1 MLAYLQPS
9 RRARRHLRDRARC
22 LHRPRARAC
31 ARGGTGLLRVAREA
45 RLPDAAVQGCVMRA
59 TLLVELLTEELPP
72 KSLRMLSEAF
82 KDRVFNE
89 LVRAQL
95 KQRVLEGVKVFGTP
109 RRLAVSIP
117 EVEAVGQDRE
127 TEMDG
132 PAISAPAQAIA
143 GFAKKYGVAPE
154 SLGRKKTPKGKVVMA
169 RVKIKGLLL
178 DQILSALVAD
188 SLKALPIPKVMRWG
202 DGDAQFVRPVHG
214 LVMLHGRHVV
224 PGSVLGLKAG
234 NVTRGHRFMGASE
247 IALRSAEEYEER
259 LLKDG
264 AVIADFTKRRDEIE
278 RQLLEAAKREG
289 GSPGEHAELLD
300 EVTAL
305 VELPSVYVGRFDPA
319 YLGVP
324 QECLILTMRQNQ
336 KYFPLFDP
344 AGKLLPKFLIVS
356 NMRVDDPRAIVGG
369 NERVVRP
376 RLEDARFFFNQDLK
390 TRLEARVPQLAKVV
404 FHSKL
409 GSQLE
414 RVQRIKL
421 LAGEIAR
428 ALRADVMQTERA
440 AELSKADL
448 LTAMVGEFPELQGV
462 MGRYYAVHDGEQ
474 REVADAIEQHY
485 RPRFAGDK
493 LPEEPVASAVAL
505 ADKLDSLAG
514 LFSIKELPTGDKDPF
529 GLRRAALG
537 VIRIVVENQLPL
549 SLRDLLD
556 AAFGPF
562 RGKPQTD
569 LKMFFTERMRSYFL
583 ERGYSANEVEAVLSL
598 NPVAIAVIPKQLE
611 AVRTFSALPEAA
623 SLAAAN
629 KRIANILKQAENK
642 GESFVDANFS
652 ALKEPAEI
660 ALFDALQAAS
670 RSAKPLFDSG
680 DFAGY
685 LKAFAS
691 LKSPVDSFFDAVMVM
706 TDDQKLRENRLAL
719 LTDMRKAMNRFSD
732 ISKLA
737 A

>member
-1 MLAYLQPS
+1 VFRDALASNLNGSSLVASPY
-9 RRARRHLRDRARC
+9 HARC
-22 LHRPRARAC
+22 FA
-31 ARGGTGLLRVAREA
+31 
-45 RLPDAAVQGCVMRA
+45 
-59 TLLVELLTEELPP
+59 
-72 KSLRMLSEAF
+72 S
-82 KDRVFNE
+82 
-89 LVRAQL
+89 
-95 KQRVLEGVKVFGTP
+95 P
-109 RRLAVSIP
+109 RRLAVLIP
-117 EVEAVGQDRE
+117 NVVSKAADEPSE
-127 TEMDG
+127 TSG
-132 PAISAPAQAIA
+132 PSVAAGPKAAE
-143 GFAKKYGVAPE
+143 GFAKKHGVTVDALKRVSTE
-154 SLGRKKTPKGKVVMA
+154 KGEVYVASYTTKGAQLDEVLTQKVEA
-169 RVKIKGLLL
+169 
-178 DQILSALVAD
+178 A
-188 SLKALPIPKVMRWG
+188 LKALPISKVMRWG
-202 DGDAQFVRPVHG
+202 EGQAQFVRPVHG
-214 LVMLHGRHVV
+214 LVMMHGKRVV
-224 PGSVLGLKAG
+224 PGTVLGVRAG
-234 NVTRGHRFMGASE
+234 NTTSGHRFMGAAS
-247 IALRSAEEYEER
+247 IRLSNADDYEAR

-264 AVIADFTKRRDEIE
+264 RVIADFAARKSEIDK
-278 RQLLEAAKREG
+278 QLQVEAKRQKA
-289 GSPGEHAELLD
+289 SLGEYQDLLD

-305 VELPSVYVGRFDPA
+305 VEFPAIYAGTFDA
-319 YLGVP
+319 SFLEVP

-336 KYFPLFDP
+336 KYFPLFAPD
-344 AGKLLPKFLIVS
+344 GKLLPKFLIVS
-356 NMRVDDPRAIVGG
+356 NMRVDDPRPIVSG
-369 NERVVRP
+369 NQRVVRP
-376 RLEDARFFFNQDLK
+376 RLEDARFFFNQDRK
-390 TRLEARVPQLAKVV
+390 IRLEARVPQLAKVV
-404 FHSKL
+404 FHNKL

-414 RVQRIKL
+414 RAQRIKL

-428 ALRADVMQTERA
+428 SLRADVMQAERA

-462 MGRYYAVHDGEQ
+462 MGRYYALHDGER

-485 RPRFAGDK
+485 RPRFAGDR
-493 LPEEPVASAVAL
+493 LPEGPIASAVAL
-505 ADKLDSLAG
+505 ADKLDSLAS
-514 LFSIKELPTGDKDPF
+514 LFIIKELPTGDKDPF

-556 AAFGPF
+556 AAFGPY
-562 RGKPQTD
+562 RDKPQTD
-569 LKMFFTERMRSYFL
+569 LKIFFTERMRSYFL

-598 NPVAIAVIPKQLE
+598 NPVAIALIPKQLE
-611 AVRTFSALPEAA
+611 AVRAFSALPEAA

-629 KRIANILKQAENK
+629 KRIANILRQAENK
-642 GESFVDANFS
+642 GESFADANFS

>member
-1 MLAYLQPS
+1 MSKKKTDKAPKS
-9 RRARRHLRDRARC
+9 
-22 LHRPRARAC
+22 
-31 ARGGTGLLRVAREA
+31 ES
-45 RLPDAAVQGCVMRA
+45 
-59 TLLVELLTEELPP
+59 LLVELLTEELPP
-72 KSLRMLSEAF
+72 KALSSVSQSFADGIFNGLERHQLKLRDLAGR
-82 KDRVFNE
+82 RVF
-89 LVRAQL
+89 A
-95 KQRVLEGVKVFGTP
+95 TP
-109 RRLAVSIP
+109 RRLATLIP
-117 EVEAVGQDRE
+117 EVLGEAPDRASE
-127 TEMDG
+127 VLG
-132 PAISAPAQAIA
+132 PSVKAPPQAVV
-143 GFAKKYGVAPE
+143 GFARKHGVEIAALE
-154 SLGRKKTPKGKVVMA
+154 RRDTPRGAVFVARTTLKGAV
-169 RVKIKGLLL
+169 L
-178 DQILSALVAD
+178 DSVLAD
-188 SLKALPIPKVMRWG
+188 VINDATQKLPIPKVMRWG
-202 DGDAQFVRPVHG
+202 EGEAQFVRPVHG
-214 LVMLHGRHVV
+214 LVMMHGRRVV
-224 PGSVLGLKAG
+224 PGTVLGVPAG
-234 NVTRGHRFMGASE
+234 KTTSGHRFMGAAS
-247 IALRSAEEYEER
+247 IRLAAADEYEAR

-264 AVIADFTKRRDEIE
+264 RVIADFAARKSEIDKQLQAEAKRQKARLGEYQD
-278 RQLLEAAKREG
+278 LLE
-289 GSPGEHAELLD
+289 

-305 VELPSVYVGRFDPA
+305 VELPAIYTGEFDA
-319 YLGVP
+319 SFLEVP
-324 QECLILTMRQNQ
+324 QECLTLTMRQNQ
-336 KYFPLFDP
+336 KYFPLFAPD
-344 AGKLLPKFLIVS
+344 GKLLPKFLIVS
-356 NMRVDDPRAIVGG
+356 NMRVDDPRPIVGG

-376 RLEDARFFFNQDLK
+376 RLEDARFFFNQDRK
-390 TRLEARVPQLAKVV
+390 IRLEARVPQLAKVV
-404 FHSKL
+404 FHNKL

-414 RVQRIKL
+414 RMQRIKL

-428 ALRADVMQTERA
+428 PLRADVMQAERA

-462 MGRYYAVHDGEQ
+462 MGRYYALHDGEQ
-474 REVADAIEQHY
+474 LEVADAIEQHY

-493 LPEEPVASAVAL
+493 LPETPIASAVAL

-514 LFSIKELPTGDKDPF
+514 MFSIKELPTGDKDPF

-549 SLRDLLD
+549 SLKDLLD
-556 AAFGPF
+556 SAFGPF

-598 NPVAIAVIPKQLE
+598 NPVAIALIPKQLG
-611 AVRTFSALPEAA
+611 AVRAFSALPEAA

-629 KRIANILKQAENK
+629 KRIGNILRQAESK
-642 GESFVDANFS
+642 GESFADADVS

-660 ALFDALQAAS
+660 SLFEALQTVS

>member
-1 MLAYLQPS
+1 MS
-9 RRARRHLRDRARC
+9 
-22 LHRPRARAC
+22 
-31 ARGGTGLLRVAREA
+31 
-45 RLPDAAVQGCVMRA
+45 
-59 TLLVELLTEELPP
+59 
-72 KSLRMLSEAF
+72 
-82 KDRVFNE
+82 
-89 LVRAQL
+89 
-95 KQRVLEGVKVFGTP
+95 GVKLDSILPSIVDNVIKKLP
-109 RRLAVSIP
+109 VS
-117 EVEAVGQDRE
+117 
-127 TEMDG
+127 
-132 PAISAPAQAIA
+132 
-143 GFAKKYGVAPE
+143 
-154 SLGRKKTPKGKVVMA
+154 
-169 RVKIKGLLL
+169 KI
-178 DQILSALVAD
+178 
-188 SLKALPIPKVMRWG
+188 MRWG
-202 DGDAQFVRPVHG
+202 EGQAQFVRPVHG
-214 LVMLHGRHVV
+214 LVMMHGKRVV
-224 PGSVLGLKAG
+224 PGTVLGVRAG
-234 NVTRGHRFMGASE
+234 NTTSGHRFMGAAS
-247 IALRSAEEYEER
+247 IRLSNADEYEAR

-264 AVIADFTKRRDEIE
+264 RVIADFATRKSEIDK
-278 RQLLEAAKREG
+278 QLQAEAKRQKA
-289 GSPGEHAELLD
+289 SLGEYQDLLD

-305 VELPSVYVGRFDPA
+305 VEFPAIYAGTFDA
-319 YLGVP
+319 SFLEVP
-324 QECLILTMRQNQ
+324 HECLILTMRQNQ
-336 KYFPLFDP
+336 KYFPLFAPD
-344 AGKLLPKFLIVS
+344 GKLLPKFLIVS
-356 NMRVDDPRAIVGG
+356 NMRVDPRPIVSG

-376 RLEDARFFFNQDLK
+376 RLEDARFFFNQDRK
-390 TRLEARVPQLAKVV
+390 VRLEARVPQLAKVV
-404 FHSKL
+404 FHNKL

-428 ALRADVMQTERA
+428 SLRADVMQAERA

-462 MGRYYAVHDGEQ
+462 MGRYYALHDGER
-474 REVADAIEQHY
+474 REVADAIGQHY
-485 RPRFAGDK
+485 RPRFSGDK
-493 LPEEPVASAVAL
+493 LPEGPIASAVAL

-556 AAFGPF
+556 SAFGPY
-562 RGKPQTD
+562 RDRPQTD

-598 NPVAIAVIPKQLE
+598 NPVAIALIPKQLE
-611 AVRTFSALPEAA
+611 AVRAFSALPEAA

-629 KRIANILKQAENK
+629 KRIANILRQAENK
-642 GESFVDANFS
+642 GESFADADFS
-652 ALKEPAEI
+652 ALKEPVEI
-660 ALFDALQAAS
+660 ALFEALQTVS

-691 LKSPVDSFFDAVMVM
+691 LKSPLDSFFDAVMVM
-706 TDDQKLRENRLAL
+706 ADDKKLRENRLAL

>member
-1 MLAYLQPS
+1 MAKS
-9 RRARRHLRDRARC
+9 K
-22 LHRPRARAC
+22 
-31 ARGGTGLLRVAREA
+31 
-45 RLPDAAVQGCVMRA
+45 AAKTPQA
-59 TLLVELLTEELPP
+59 ASLLVELLTEELPP
-72 KSLRMLSEAF
+72 KSLSLLSRFFGDEVGNRLSRYRL
-82 KDRVFNE
+82 KLRVPDWRVF
-89 LVRAQL
+89 A
-95 KQRVLEGVKVFGTP
+95 TP
-109 RRLAVSIP
+109 RRLAVLVPGVLAFAEDRSTEVPGPSIKAP
-117 EVEAVGQDRE
+117 PEAV
-127 TEMDG
+127 
-132 PAISAPAQAIA
+132 A
-143 GFAKKYGVAPE
+143 GFARKNGVDVAALE
-154 SLGRKKTPKGKVVMA
+154 QRDTPKGIFYFA
-169 RVKIKGLLL
+169 HTTVKGASL
-178 DQILSALVAD
+178 DSV
-188 SLKALPIPKVMRWG
+188 LPDMVNEVLQKLPVPKVMRWG
-202 DGDAQFVRPVHG
+202 NGDKQFVRPVHG
-214 LVMLHGRHVV
+214 LVMMHGRRVV
-224 PGSVLGLKAG
+224 PGTVLGVRAG
-234 NVTRGHRFMGASE
+234 NTTSGHRFMGADS
-247 IALRSAEEYEER
+247 IRLSNADEYEAR

-264 AVIADFTKRRDEIE
+264 RVIADFAARESEIDQ
-278 RQLLEAAKREG
+278 QLQAEAKRQKARL
-289 GSPGEHAELLD
+289 GEYQDLLD

-305 VELPSVYVGRFDPA
+305 VEFPAVYAGEFEA
-319 YLGVP
+319 SFLEVP

-336 KYFPLFDP
+336 KYFPLFAPD
-344 AGKLLPKFLIVS
+344 GKLLPKFLIVS
-356 NMRVDDPRAIVGG
+356 NMRVDDPRPIVSG

-376 RLEDARFFFNQDLK
+376 RLEDARFFFNKDRK

-404 FHSKL
+404 FHNKL

-414 RVQRIKL
+414 RMQRIKL

-428 ALRADVMQTERA
+428 SLRADVMQAERA

-462 MGRYYAVHDGEQ
+462 MGRYYALHDGEQ

-493 LPEEPVASAVAL
+493 LPEGPIASAVAL

-529 GLRRAALG
+529 GLRRTALG

-562 RGKPQTD
+562 RDRPQTD
-569 LKMFFTERMRSYFL
+569 LKVFFTERMRSYFL

-598 NPVAIAVIPKQLE
+598 NPVAIALIPKQLE
-611 AVRTFSALPEAA
+611 AVRAFSALPEAA

-629 KRIANILKQAENK
+629 KRIANILRQAESK
-642 GESFVDANFS
+642 GESFADADVS

-660 ALFDALQAAS
+660 SLFEALQTAS

-691 LKSPVDSFFDAVMVM
+691 LKSPVDSFFDVVMVM
-706 TDDQKLRENRLAL
+706 TDDKKLRENRLAL

>member
-1 MLAYLQPS
+1 MS
-9 RRARRHLRDRARC
+9 
-22 LHRPRARAC
+22 
-31 ARGGTGLLRVAREA
+31 
-45 RLPDAAVQGCVMRA
+45 
-59 TLLVELLTEELPP
+59 
-72 KSLRMLSEAF
+72 
-82 KDRVFNE
+82 
-89 LVRAQL
+89 
-95 KQRVLEGVKVFGTP
+95 GVKLDSILPSIVDNVIKKLP
-109 RRLAVSIP
+109 VS
-117 EVEAVGQDRE
+117 
-127 TEMDG
+127 
-132 PAISAPAQAIA
+132 
-143 GFAKKYGVAPE
+143 
-154 SLGRKKTPKGKVVMA
+154 
-169 RVKIKGLLL
+169 KI
-178 DQILSALVAD
+178 
-188 SLKALPIPKVMRWG
+188 MRWG
-202 DGDAQFVRPVHG
+202 DGQAQFVRPVHG
-214 LVMLHGRHVV
+214 LVMMHGKRVV
-224 PGSVLGLKAG
+224 PGTVLGVRAG
-234 NVTRGHRFMGASE
+234 NTTSGHRFMGAAS
-247 IALRSAEEYEER
+247 IRLSNADEYEAR

-264 AVIADFTKRRDEIE
+264 RVIADFATRKSEIDK
-278 RQLLEAAKREG
+278 QLQAEAKRQKA
-289 GSPGEHAELLD
+289 SLGEYQDLLD

-305 VELPSVYVGRFDPA
+305 VEFPAIYAGTFDA
-319 YLGVP
+319 SFLEVP
-324 QECLILTMRQNQ
+324 HECLILTMRQNQ
-336 KYFPLFDP
+336 KYFPLFAPD
-344 AGKLLPKFLIVS
+344 GKLLPKFLIVS
-356 NMRVDDPRAIVGG
+356 NMRVDPRPIVSG

-376 RLEDARFFFNQDLK
+376 RLEDARFFFNQDRK
-390 TRLEARVPQLAKVV
+390 VRLEARVPQLAKVV
-404 FHSKL
+404 FHNKL

-428 ALRADVMQTERA
+428 SLRADVMQAERA

-462 MGRYYAVHDGEQ
+462 MGRYYALHDGER
-474 REVADAIEQHY
+474 REVADAIGQHY
-485 RPRFAGDK
+485 RPRFSGDK
-493 LPEEPVASAVAL
+493 LPEGPIASAVAL

-556 AAFGPF
+556 SAFGPY
-562 RGKPQTD
+562 RDRPQTD

-598 NPVAIAVIPKQLE
+598 NPVAIALIPKQLE
-611 AVRTFSALPEAA
+611 AVRAFSALPEAA

-629 KRIANILKQAENK
+629 KRIANILRQAENK
-642 GESFVDANFS
+642 GESFADADFS
-652 ALKEPAEI
+652 ALKEPVEI
-660 ALFDALQAAS
+660 ALFEALQTVS

-706 TDDQKLRENRLAL
+706 ADDKKLRENRLAL

>member
-1 MLAYLQPS
+1 MPKKKHAALTPS
-9 RRARRHLRDRARC
+9 
-22 LHRPRARAC
+22 
-31 ARGGTGLLRVAREA
+31 
-45 RLPDAAVQGCVMRA
+45 

-72 KSLRMLSEAF
+72 KSLLRIAE
-82 KDRVFNE
+82 VFRDALASNLNGSS
-89 LVRAQL
+89 LVASPYHARCFAS
-95 KQRVLEGVKVFGTP
+95 P
-109 RRLAVSIP
+109 RRLAVLIP
-117 EVEAVGQDRE
+117 NVVSKAADEPSE
-127 TEMDG
+127 TSG
-132 PAISAPAQAIA
+132 PSVAAGPKAAE
-143 GFAKKYGVAPE
+143 GFAKKHGVTVDALKRVSTE
-154 SLGRKKTPKGKVVMA
+154 KGEVYVASYTTKGAQLDEVLTQKVEA
-169 RVKIKGLLL
+169 
-178 DQILSALVAD
+178 A
-188 SLKALPIPKVMRWG
+188 LKALPISKVMRWG
-202 DGDAQFVRPVHG
+202 EGQAQFVRPVHG
-214 LVMLHGRHVV
+214 LVMVHGKRVV
-224 PGSVLGLKAG
+224 PGTVLGVRAG
-234 NVTRGHRFMGASE
+234 NTTSGHRFMGAAS
-247 IALRSAEEYEER
+247 IRLSNADDYEAR

-264 AVIADFTKRRDEIE
+264 RVIADFAARKSEIDK
-278 RQLLEAAKREG
+278 QLQVEAKRQKA
-289 GSPGEHAELLD
+289 SLGEYRDLLD

-305 VELPSVYVGRFDPA
+305 VEFPAIYAGTFDA
-319 YLGVP
+319 SFLEVP
-324 QECLILTMRQNQ
+324 HECLILTMRQNQ
-336 KYFPLFDP
+336 KYFPMFARD
-344 AGKLLPKFLIVS
+344 GKLLPKFLIVS
-356 NMRVDDPRAIVGG
+356 NLRVDDPRPIVSG

-376 RLEDARFFFNQDLK
+376 RLEDARFFFNQDRK
-390 TRLEARVPQLAKVV
+390 IRLETRIPQLAKVV
-404 FHSKL
+404 FHNKL

-428 ALRADVMQTERA
+428 SLRADVMQAERA
-440 AELSKADL
+440 AELCKADL

-462 MGRYYAVHDGEQ
+462 MGRYYALHDGEQ

-493 LPEEPVASAVAL
+493 LPEGPIASAVAL
-505 ADKLDSLAG
+505 ADKLDSLAS
-514 LFSIKELPTGDKDPF
+514 LFIIKELPTGDKDPF

-537 VIRIVVENQLPL
+537 VVRIVVENQLPL

-583 ERGYSANEVEAVLSL
+583 ERGYSVNEVEAVLSL
-598 NPVAIAVIPKQLE
+598 NPVAIALIPKQLE
-611 AVRTFSALPEAA
+611 AVRAFSALPEAA

-629 KRIANILKQAENK
+629 KRIANILRQAENK
-642 GESFVDANFS
+642 GESFADANFS

>member
-1 MLAYLQPS
+1 MEGPVSSNS
-9 RRARRHLRDRARC
+9 R
-22 LHRPRARAC
+22 
-31 ARGGTGLLRVAREA
+31 
-45 RLPDAAVQGCVMRA
+45 AV
-59 TLLVELLTEELPP
+59 E
-72 KSLRMLSEAF
+72 
-82 KDRVFNE
+82 
-89 LVRAQL
+89 
-95 KQRVLEGVKVFGTP
+95 
-109 RRLAVSIP
+109 
-117 EVEAVGQDRE
+117 
-127 TEMDG
+127 
-132 PAISAPAQAIA
+132 
-143 GFAKKYGVAPE
+143 GFAKKHNITPE
-154 SLGRKKTPKGKVVMA
+154 SLERRQTSKGEIVVARLKMSGVKLDSVLPSIVDKVIKKLPVS
-169 RVKIKGLLL
+169 KI
-178 DQILSALVAD
+178 
-188 SLKALPIPKVMRWG
+188 MRWG
-202 DGDAQFVRPVHG
+202 EGEAQFVRPVHG
-214 LVMLHGRHVV
+214 LVMMHGKRVV
-224 PGSVLGLKAG
+224 PGTVLGVLAG
-234 NVTRGHRFMGASE
+234 NTTSGHRFMGAAS
-247 IALRSAEEYEER
+247 IRLANADEYEAR

-264 AVIADFTKRRDEIE
+264 RVIADFATRKSEIDK
-278 RQLLEAAKREG
+278 QLQVEAKRQKASLG
-289 GSPGEHAELLD
+289 DYQDLLD

-305 VELPSVYVGRFDPA
+305 VEFPAIYAGTFDTSF
-319 YLGVP
+319 LEVP
-324 QECLILTMRQNQ
+324 HECLILTMRQNQ
-336 KYFPLFDP
+336 KYFPLFAPD
-344 AGKLLPKFLIVS
+344 GKLLPKFLIVS
-356 NMRVDDPRAIVGG
+356 NMRVDDPRPIIGG

-376 RLEDARFFFNQDLK
+376 RLEDARFFFNQDRK
-390 TRLEARVPQLAKVV
+390 IRLEARVPQLAKVV
-404 FHSKL
+404 FHSKV

-428 ALRADVMQTERA
+428 SLRADIMLVERA

-448 LTAMVGEFPELQGV
+448 PTTMVGEFPELQGV
-462 MGRYYAVHDGEQ
+462 MGRYYALHDGEQ

-493 LPEEPVASAVAL
+493 LPEGPIASAVAL
-505 ADKLDSLAG
+505 ADKLDSLAS
-514 LFSIKELPTGDKDPF
+514 LFIIKELPTGDKDPF

-537 VIRIVVENQLPL
+537 VVRIVVENQLPL

-598 NPVAIAVIPKQLE
+598 NPVAIALIPKQLE
-611 AVRTFSALPEAA
+611 AVRAFSALPEAA

-629 KRIANILKQAENK
+629 KRIANILRQAENK
-642 GESFVDANFS
+642 GESFADADVS

-660 ALFDALQAAS
+660 ALFEALQTVS
-670 RSAKPLFDSG
+670 RSARPLFDSG

-706 TDDQKLRENRLAL
+706 TDDKKLRENRLAL

>member
-1 MLAYLQPS
+1 MSGVKL
-9 RRARRHLRDRARC
+9 
-22 LHRPRARAC
+22 
-31 ARGGTGLLRVAREA
+31 
-45 RLPDAAVQGCVMRA
+45 DAA
-59 TLLVELLTEELPP
+59 LP
-72 KSLRMLSEAF
+72 SIV
-82 KDRVFNE
+82 D
-89 LVRAQL
+89 
-95 KQRVLEGVKVFGTP
+95 KVIKKLP
-109 RRLAVSIP
+109 VS
-117 EVEAVGQDRE
+117 
-127 TEMDG
+127 
-132 PAISAPAQAIA
+132 
-143 GFAKKYGVAPE
+143 
-154 SLGRKKTPKGKVVMA
+154 
-169 RVKIKGLLL
+169 KI
-178 DQILSALVAD
+178 
-188 SLKALPIPKVMRWG
+188 MRWG
-202 DGDAQFVRPVHG
+202 NREAQFARPVHG
-214 LVMLHGRHVV
+214 LVMLHGKRIIS
-224 PGSVLGLKAG
+224 GAVLGLPAG
-234 NVTRGHRFMGASE
+234 NTTSGHRFMGAAS
-247 IALRSAEEYEER
+247 IHLSNADEYEMKLR
-259 LLKDG
+259 KHG
-264 AVIADFTKRRDEIE
+264 YVIADFAKRKSEIDNKLQTE
-278 RQLLEAAKREG
+278 AKREKANL
-289 GSPGEHAELLD
+289 GEYQDLLD

-305 VELPSVYVGRFDPA
+305 VEFPAVYVGTFDA
-319 YLGVP
+319 SFLEVP

-336 KYFPLFDP
+336 KYFPLFAPD
-344 AGKLLPKFLIVS
+344 GKLLPKFLIVS
-356 NMRVDDPRAIVGG
+356 NMRVDDPRPIVAG

-376 RLEDARFFFNQDLK
+376 RLEDARFFFNQDRK
-390 TRLEARVPQLAKVV
+390 IRLEARVPLLAKVV
-404 FHSKL
+404 FHNKL

-414 RVQRIKL
+414 RMQRIKL

-428 ALRADVMQTERA
+428 WLRADDVMQAERA

-462 MGRYYAVHDGEQ
+462 MGRYYALHDGEQ
-474 REVADAIEQHY
+474 RAVADAIEQHY

-493 LPEEPVASAVAL
+493 LPEGPIASAVAL

-549 SLRDLLD
+549 PLRDLVD

-562 RGKPQTD
+562 RDRPQTD

-598 NPVAIAVIPKQLE
+598 NPVAIALIPKQLE
-611 AVRTFSALPEAA
+611 AVRAFSALPEAA

-629 KRIANILKQAENK
+629 KRIANILRQAETK
-642 GESFVDANFS
+642 GESFADADVS

-660 ALFDALQAAS
+660 SLFEALQTAS

-706 TDDQKLRENRLAL
+706 TEDKKLRQNRLAL

>member
-1 MLAYLQPS
+1 MSGVKL
-9 RRARRHLRDRARC
+9 
-22 LHRPRARAC
+22 
-31 ARGGTGLLRVAREA
+31 
-45 RLPDAAVQGCVMRA
+45 DAA
-59 TLLVELLTEELPP
+59 LP
-72 KSLRMLSEAF
+72 SIV
-82 KDRVFNE
+82 D
-89 LVRAQL
+89 
-95 KQRVLEGVKVFGTP
+95 KVIKKLP
-109 RRLAVSIP
+109 VS
-117 EVEAVGQDRE
+117 
-127 TEMDG
+127 
-132 PAISAPAQAIA
+132 
-143 GFAKKYGVAPE
+143 
-154 SLGRKKTPKGKVVMA
+154 
-169 RVKIKGLLL
+169 KI
-178 DQILSALVAD
+178 
-188 SLKALPIPKVMRWG
+188 MRWG
-202 DGDAQFVRPVHG
+202 NREAQFARPVHG
-214 LVMLHGRHVV
+214 LVMLHGKRIIS
-224 PGSVLGLKAG
+224 GAVLGLPAG
-234 NVTRGHRFMGASE
+234 NTTSGHRFMGAAS
-247 IALRSAEEYEER
+247 IHLSNADEYEMKLR
-259 LLKDG
+259 KHG
-264 AVIADFTKRRDEIE
+264 YVIADFAKRKSEIDNKLQTE
-278 RQLLEAAKREG
+278 AKREKANL
-289 GSPGEHAELLD
+289 GEYQDLLD

-305 VELPSVYVGRFDPA
+305 VEFPAVYVGTFDA
-319 YLGVP
+319 SFLEVP

-336 KYFPLFDP
+336 KYFPLFAPD
-344 AGKLLPKFLIVS
+344 GKLLPKFLIVS
-356 NMRVDDPRAIVGG
+356 NMRVDDPRPIVAG

-376 RLEDARFFFNQDLK
+376 RLEDARFFFNQDRK
-390 TRLEARVPQLAKVV
+390 IRLEARVPLLAKVV
-404 FHSKL
+404 FHNKL

-414 RVQRIKL
+414 RMQRIKL

-428 ALRADVMQTERA
+428 WLRADDVMQAERA

-462 MGRYYAVHDGEQ
+462 MGRYYALHDGEQ
-474 REVADAIEQHY
+474 RAVADAIEQHY

-493 LPEEPVASAVAL
+493 LPEGPIASAVAL

-514 LFSIKELPTGDKDPF
+514 LFSIKELPTGDRDPF

-549 SLRDLLD
+549 PLRDLVD

-562 RGKPQTD
+562 RDRPQTD

-598 NPVAIAVIPKQLE
+598 NPVAIALIPKQLE
-611 AVRTFSALPEAA
+611 AVRAFSALPEAA

-629 KRIANILKQAENK
+629 KRIANILRQAETK
-642 GESFVDANFS
+642 GESFADADVS

-660 ALFDALQAAS
+660 SLFEALQTAS

-706 TDDQKLRENRLAL
+706 TEDKKLRENRLAL

>member
-1 MLAYLQPS
+1 VVKKKPAKGP
-9 RRARRHLRDRARC
+9 
-22 LHRPRARAC
+22 
-31 ARGGTGLLRVAREA
+31 
-45 RLPDAAVQGCVMRA
+45 A
-59 TLLVELLTEELPP
+59 TASLLVELLTEELPP
-72 KSLRMLSEAF
+72 KPLRLLGEAF
-82 KDRVFNE
+82 AEQLVAEIVRHRLKDRV
-89 LVRAQL
+89 AS
-95 KQRVLEGVKVFGTP
+95 KQQFATP
-109 RRLAVSIP
+109 RRLAVLIQDVRALGLDSEHEMEGP
-117 EVEAVGQDRE
+117 VSSNSRAVE
-127 TEMDG
+127 
-132 PAISAPAQAIA
+132 
-143 GFAKKYGVAPE
+143 GFAKKHNITPE
-154 SLGRKKTPKGKVVMA
+154 SLERRQTSKGEIVVARLKMSGVKLDSVLPSIVDKVIKKLPVS
-169 RVKIKGLLL
+169 KI
-178 DQILSALVAD
+178 
-188 SLKALPIPKVMRWG
+188 MRWG
-202 DGDAQFVRPVHG
+202 EGEAQFVRPVHG
-214 LVMLHGRHVV
+214 LVMMHGKRVV
-224 PGSVLGLKAG
+224 PGTVLGVLAG
-234 NVTRGHRFMGASE
+234 NTTSGHRFMGAAS
-247 IALRSAEEYEER
+247 IRLANADEYEAR
-259 LLKDG
+259 LLKNG
-264 AVIADFTKRRDEIE
+264 RVIADFATRKSEIDE
-278 RQLLEAAKREG
+278 QLQVEAKRQKASLG
-289 GSPGEHAELLD
+289 DYQDLLD

-305 VELPSVYVGRFDPA
+305 VEFPAIYAGTFDTSF
-319 YLGVP
+319 LEVP
-324 QECLILTMRQNQ
+324 HECLILTMRQNQ
-336 KYFPLFDP
+336 KYFPLFAPD
-344 AGKLLPKFLIVS
+344 GKLLPKFLIVS
-356 NMRVDDPRAIVGG
+356 NMRVDDPRPIIGG

-376 RLEDARFFFNQDLK
+376 RLEDARFFFNQDRK
-390 TRLEARVPQLAKVV
+390 IRLEARVPQLAKVV
-404 FHSKL
+404 FHSKV

-428 ALRADVMQTERA
+428 SLRADIMLAERA

-448 LTAMVGEFPELQGV
+448 PTTMVGEFPELQGV
-462 MGRYYAVHDGEQ
+462 MGRYYALHDGEQ

-493 LPEEPVASAVAL
+493 LPEGPIASAVAL
-505 ADKLDSLAG
+505 ADKLDSLAS
-514 LFSIKELPTGDKDPF
+514 LFIIKELPTGDKDPF

-537 VIRIVVENQLPL
+537 VVRIVVENQLPL

-598 NPVAIAVIPKQLE
+598 NPVAIALIPKQLE
-611 AVRTFSALPEAA
+611 AVRAFSALPEAA

-629 KRIANILKQAENK
+629 KRIANILRQAENK
-642 GESFVDANFS
+642 GESFADADVS

-660 ALFDALQAAS
+660 ALFEALQTVS
-670 RSAKPLFDSG
+670 RSARPLFDSG

-706 TDDQKLRENRLAL
+706 TDDKKLRENRLAL